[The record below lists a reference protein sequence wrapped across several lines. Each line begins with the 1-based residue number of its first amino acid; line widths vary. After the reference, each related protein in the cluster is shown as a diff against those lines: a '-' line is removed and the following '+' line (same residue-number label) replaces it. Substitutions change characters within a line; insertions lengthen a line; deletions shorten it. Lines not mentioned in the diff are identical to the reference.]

1 MKRNPLTTLSARI
14 IAIVMLGI
22 CVSSGLTWLGLKRE
36 EARLLLEI
44 PSRLAG
50 ARIAQAVALLDALPV
65 AQAPVALAA
74 MMAPGFRIAILPAEN
89 VTQHASAEKPEN
101 NRWADA
107 LITQVIQERLEHT
120 TDIRVRSAALMAT
133 TGGRAA
139 LSVLDGLSWRRG
151 EFVVDVQLHDG
162 RWLRVDCVEN
172 EAGFTWS
179 RGWWLYGKIVPLA
192 VLLVIL
198 AAVIHL
204 CVRPFRV
211 FADAAN
217 DLGRD
222 LGRPPYPVKGPR
234 ELRAAITAL
243 NELQIRLR
251 GYISE
256 RTRMLAAIS
265 HDLRS
270 PITRLRLRA
279 EFIED
284 DDTRDRFRADLVE
297 MEALANETLELTR
310 AMESAGF
317 RKPVDMNALLE
328 VVQSD
333 AIVSRRRVTISGQ
346 AAKPIDGYSLSLKR
360 CFANLVENAL
370 RYSDGDVD
378 IVVTDDGHTL
388 EVVVRDDGPGIPDT
402 HLERVLEPFY
412 RVEASRNRATG
423 GAGLG
428 LSIAHQVVLSH
439 HGTLELVNRTG
450 GGLDA
455 KVRLERATVT

>member
-1 MKRNPLTTLSARI
+1 MKRDHLTSLSARI

-22 CVSSGLTWLGLKRE
+22 VVSNGLTWLGLKRE

-50 ARIAQAVALLDALPV
+50 VRIAQAVALLDALPV

-74 MMAPGFRIAILPAEN
+74 MTAPGFRIAILPNDN
-89 VTQHASAEKPEN
+89 VTQQTSADKPDN

-107 LITQVIQERLEHT
+107 LITEVIRERLERNA
-120 TDIRVRSAALMAT
+120 DIRVRSAALMAT
-133 TGGRAA
+133 QGARAA
-139 LSVLDGLSWRRG
+139 LTAYDGLSWRRG
-151 EFVVDVQLHDG
+151 EFVVDIQLHDG
-162 RWLRVDCVEN
+162 RWLRVDCIEN

-198 AAVIHL
+198 AALIHL

-222 LGRPPYPVKGPR
+222 LERPSYPVKGPR

-243 NELQIRLR
+243 NDLQTRLR

-310 AMESAGF
+310 AMESGGF

-333 AIVSRRRVTISGQ
+333 AIVSKRRVTISGQ
-346 AAKPIDGYSLSLKR
+346 ALKPVIGYALSLKR
-360 CFANLVENAL
+360 CFSNLVENAL
-370 RYSDGDVD
+370 RYSEGDVD
-378 IVVTDDGHTL
+378 IVVTDNDRTL
-388 EVVVRDDGPGIPDT
+388 EVVVRDFGPGIPDI
-402 HLERVLEPFY
+402 HLERVFEPFY
-412 RVEASRNRATG
+412 RVEASRNRETG

-439 HGTLELVNRTG
+439 HGTLELVNRVT

-455 KVRLERATVT
+455 RVHIPRKTTT